1 MNLLRI
7 HIVIFCVL
15 IFFSAEA
22 QDIHFS
28 QFYLSPLTLNPALAG
43 AINNDQRM
51 LLNYK
56 NQWESFGTTFRTYAA
71 SYDLAL
77 MKKKLKGR
85 YIGLGL
91 SAYSDKA
98 GTSEF
103 GNTQVNLSVAY
114 NLLINKK
121 NQIAF
126 AVQGGWGQR
135 SAQLMNLRWDSQY
148 TGSNYDPNLPTGEE
162 ALNENATFID
172 LGAGILWRKRTDNGF
187 DWSLGGAAFHL
198 NEPNLSLIGTSL
210 DNYLRKYV
218 VHGEVRI
225 DRKKYV
231 ILPKFFVA
239 KQGGAY
245 EFNIG
250 GLLQRRIGRDSRYT
264 RENTSSSF
272 YLGAFYRVNDAIV
285 PTVQLEY
292 KRMLSIG
299 ISYDVNISKL
309 SDHTLYRG
317 GMELAIVYHAGF
329 TDRRR
334 KLQKIEG
341 VN

>member
-1 MNLLRI
+1 MSLNRAYIIMVFALI
-7 HIVIFCVL
+7 CV
-15 IFFSAEA
+15 SVHA
-22 QDIHFS
+22 QDVHFS

-43 AINNDQRM
+43 SIDDDQRFV
-51 LLNYK
+51 LNYK
-56 NQWESFGTTFRTYAA
+56 NQWESFGTTYRTYAA

-85 YIGLGL
+85 YIGVGI

-103 GNTQVNLSVAY
+103 GNTQANLSVSY
-114 NLLINKK
+114 NLLLNRK

-126 AVQGGWGQR
+126 AVQAGYGQR

-148 TGSNYDPNLPTGEE
+148 TGSNYDPSLPTGEE
-162 ALNENATFID
+162 ALNENASFID
-172 LGAGILWRKRTDNGF
+172 LGAGVLWRKAHKKDLG
-187 DWSLGGAAFHL
+187 WSLGAAAFHL
-198 NEPNLSLIGTSL
+198 NQPNLSLIGTTL
-210 DNYLRKYV
+210 DNYLMKYV
-218 VHGEVRI
+218 VHGSVKI

-239 KQGGAY
+239 KQGGAF
-245 EFNIG
+245 EVNVG
-250 GLLQRRIGRDSRYT
+250 GLVQRRLGQDSRYT

-272 YLGAFYRVNDAIV
+272 YIGVFYRVNDAIV
-285 PTVQLEY
+285 PTVLLEY

-309 SDHTLYRG
+309 SDHTIYRG
-317 GMELAIVYHAGF
+317 GMELSITYHGVF
-329 TDRRR
+329 SDSRT
-334 KLQKIEG
+334 KLQRIEG